1 MPGIVAIASGF
12 FDANGAFTLANFATL
27 ADPTILTDFVGSIWL
42 SAVSAIISAVLG
54 VLVCWALTLGE
65 AGRARPRDR
74 RLRQQRVRA
83 VRRRHARLRLDRD
96 HRPRARSSPVVIKA
110 ITGIDINATG
120 PILYSVTGLLFP
132 YVYFG
137 LPLMVLSFMPA
148 MDGLRPQWGEAVATL
163 GGTRLHY
170 WLRVGVPVLAPA
182 FFGSLILLF
191 ANAFSSYATA
201 AALIS
206 QGGIIPLAIKQQ
218 LTSETIV
225 GVANTAGVLALG
237 MVVIMAILMS
247 LYAAARPPDQE
258 VAAMTTAAAARVADT
273 VEPRAAGRRP
283 SRGRFGAVPS
293 RTTGR
298 DRARSSSARCS
309 LVPLV
314 AIGWFTLHDGQH
326 RGVHA
331 QPLRRDRSTRR
342 RRRTTATC
350 SRASA
355 TR

>member
-1 MPGIVAIASGF
+1 MTATVSKSPAGTASVPAGAERTRTPGAGGPTLRRRGVGWLGFAPFGVYVLLFLAVPGLVAIASGF
-12 FDANGAFTLANFATL
+12 FSADGAFTLANFATF
-27 ADPTILTDFVGSIWL
+27 ADPSILSSFGSSIWL
-42 SAVSAIISAVLG
+42 SAVSALISAVLG
-54 VLVCWALTLGE
+54 VLVCWALT
-65 AGRARPRDR
+65 AARPDG
-74 RLRQQRVRA
+74 LVRA
-83 VRRRHARLRLDRD
+83 IVDSA
-96 HRPRARSSPVVIKA
+96 SSVFAQFGGVMLAFAWIATIGQGALVPVVVKA
-110 ITGIDINATG
+110 ATGIDINGNG

-163 GGTRLHY
+163 GGTRISY

-237 MVVIMAILMS
+237 MVVIMAVLMS
-247 LYAAARPPDQE
+247 LYSLLD
-258 VAAMTTAAAARVADT
+258 
-273 VEPRAAGRRP
+273 RR
-283 SRGRFGAVPS
+283 
-293 RTTGR
+293 
-298 DRARSSSARCS
+298 
-309 LVPLV
+309 
-314 AIGWFTLHDGQH
+314 
-326 RGVHA
+326 
-331 QPLRRDRSTRR
+331 TRR
-342 RRRTTATC
+342 WQR
-350 SRASA
+350 
-355 TR
+355 

>member
-1 MPGIVAIASGF
+1 MTQTASGAPAAGSGASRSDVTAVPAGKTPVGTAAVRTGGERAGTRGAGEKAPRRRAVGWLGFAPFGVYVLLFLAVPGVVAIASGF
-12 FDANGAFTLANFATL
+12 FDAEGRFTFANFATF
-27 ADPTILTDFVGSIWL
+27 ADPSILNSFWGSIWVSAL
-42 SAVSAIISAVLG
+42 SAVISAVLG
-54 VLVCWALTLGE
+54 VLVCWALTAAKPDGL
-65 AGRARPRDR
+65 
-74 RLRQQRVRA
+74 VRA
-83 VRRRHARLRLDRD
+83 VVDSA
-96 HRPRARSSPVVIKA
+96 SSVFAQFGGVMLAFAWIATLGPTLLLPTLVKQVF
-110 ITGIDINATG
+110 GVDINANG
-120 PILYSVTGLLFP
+120 PILYSVPGLLFP

-237 MVVIMAILMS
+237 MVVIMAVLMS
-247 LYAAARPPDQE
+247 LYSALD
-258 VAAMTTAAAARVADT
+258 
-273 VEPRAAGRRP
+273 RR
-283 SRGRFGAVPS
+283 
-293 RTTGR
+293 
-298 DRARSSSARCS
+298 
-309 LVPLV
+309 
-314 AIGWFTLHDGQH
+314 
-326 RGVHA
+326 
-331 QPLRRDRSTRR
+331 TRR
-342 RRRTTATC
+342 WQR
-350 SRASA
+350 
-355 TR
+355 